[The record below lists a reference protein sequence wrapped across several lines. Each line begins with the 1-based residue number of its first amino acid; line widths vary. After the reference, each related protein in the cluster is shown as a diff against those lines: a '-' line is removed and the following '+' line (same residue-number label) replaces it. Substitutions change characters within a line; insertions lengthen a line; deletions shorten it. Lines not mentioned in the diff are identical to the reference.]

1 MNRKFKGERKEGK
14 RMTKP
19 KPLPRTFEWA
29 RMDTLSIS
37 RDIQKLAREILM
49 SSLDEASIMKRVG
62 MILGRAGEIET
73 KMLIV
78 KSEAEKILHDATR
91 GE

>member
-1 MNRKFKGERKEGK
+1 
-14 RMTKP
+14 
-19 KPLPRTFEWA
+19 
-29 RMDTLSIS
+29 
-37 RDIQKLAREILM
+37 M